1 MKNYL
6 EYNKKTKFENM
17 EIAQGER
24 QKIIEDNRIIEKTD
38 GQTVLKINSD
48 LTQKNKKETIQ
59 EAQFLIEKN
68 YDFINDI
75 KKAQNGDKD
84 AMAKLVEEN
93 QGLVWNIARRFLG
106 RGYDKEDIYQIGCM
120 GFIKA
125 IRRFN
130 ADFEVQLSTYAVPYI
145 LGEIK
150 KFLRDDGP
158 VKVSRS
164 LKELNVK
171 INELQKEYANKGKEL
186 SLVEISKILKV
197 PKEDIVLAIESA
209 QATESIENA
218 KYSNSKSDNKELT
231 LIDTLSTNKDEA
243 NLITNKITV
252 RKMIEKLGDREK
264 QIILLRF
271 YKDKTQSEVAKIL
284 GISQVQVSR
293 IEKKILEG
301 MRRELVS

>member
-1 MKNYL
+1 M
-6 EYNKKTKFENM
+6 
-17 EIAQGER
+17 
-24 QKIIEDNRIIEKTD
+24 
-38 GQTVLKINSD
+38 
-48 LTQKNKKETIQ
+48 
-59 EAQFLIEKN
+59 
-68 YDFINDI
+68 
-75 KKAQNGDKD
+75 
-84 AMAKLVEEN
+84 
-93 QGLVWNIARRFLG
+93 
-106 RGYDKEDIYQIGCM
+106 
-120 GFIKA
+120 
-125 IRRFN
+125 
-130 ADFEVQLSTYAVPYI
+130 PYI

-197 PKEDIVLAIESA
+197 PKEDIILAIESA
-209 QATESIENA
+209 QSTESIESA
-218 KYSNSKSDNKELT
+218 KYSNSKSNKDLT
-231 LIDTLSTNKDEA
+231 LVETLSTNKDEA

-252 RKMIEKLGDREK
+252 QKMIEKLGDREK

>member
-1 MKNYL
+1 MENYL
-6 EYNKKTKFENM
+6 EDNKIQNEDAFNGQP
-17 EIAQGER
+17 ILER
-24 QKIIEDNRIIEKTD
+24 NTDFIEEDEKEKC
-38 GQTVLKINSD
+38 QNN
-48 LTQKNKKETIQ
+48 QFFWEKK
-59 EAQFLIEKN
+59 

-75 KKAQNGDKD
+75 KKAQSGDKD
-84 AMAKLVEEN
+84 AMAKLVKDN

-171 INELQKEYANKGKEL
+171 INELQKEYTNTGKEL
-186 SLVEISKILKV
+186 SLIEIATILKV
-197 PKEDIVLAIESA
+197 PKEDIVLAIESS

-218 KYSNSKSDNKELT
+218 KYSGGKANKDLT

-243 NLITNKITV
+243 NLITNKIAV
-252 RKMIEKLGDREK
+252 QKMIEKLGDREK
-264 QIILLRF
+264 KIILLRF

-301 MRRELVS
+301 MKRELVS

>member
-1 MKNYL
+1 MDNNL
-6 EYNKKTKFENM
+6 E
-17 EIAQGER
+17 
-24 QKIIEDNRIIEKTD
+24 
-38 GQTVLKINSD
+38 
-48 LTQKNKKETIQ
+48 KNKKIDSQ
-59 EAQFLIEKN
+59 EINYIEKN
-68 YDFINDI
+68 LNFVEEI

-125 IRRFN
+125 IRRFDAN
-130 ADFEVQLSTYAVPYI
+130 FEVQLSTYAVPYI

-171 INELQKEYANKGKEL
+171 INELQKEYTNLGKEL
-186 SLVEISKILKV
+186 TIIDISKILKV

-218 KYSNSKSDNKELT
+218 KYSNSKSNKDLN

-243 NLITNKITV
+243 NIITNKITV
-252 RKMIEKLGDREK
+252 QRLIEKLGEREK
-264 QIILLRF
+264 KVILLRF
-271 YKDKTQSEVAKIL
+271 FKDKTQSEVAKIL

-301 MRRELVS
+301 MRNELVS